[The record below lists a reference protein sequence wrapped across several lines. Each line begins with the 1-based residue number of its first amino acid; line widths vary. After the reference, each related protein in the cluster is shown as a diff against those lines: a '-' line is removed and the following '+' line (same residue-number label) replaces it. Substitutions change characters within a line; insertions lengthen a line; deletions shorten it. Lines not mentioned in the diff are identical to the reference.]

1 MNMSTTQIF
10 IELLITGF
18 GGLIWIVL
26 IVLAAGGLEIDLIL
40 AGEHSSIIL
49 FPLAGIAYILG
60 ILIDRIG
67 YQLFNK
73 PEKKQMQK
81 VFKNEEKLG
90 KVKHMAKFIM
100 LKSERLSGE
109 IDYNRSRLRLCRSWV
124 INFFCISVALL
135 LYIFLNSVTNS
146 KFFIILSISCLILS
160 IISAIVWRKL
170 TRDYYIN
177 IASSYNHLKKIKK
190 PV

>member
-1 MNMSTTQIF
+1 MSTTQIF